1 MQSGLIFYP
10 VVRWREE
17 GLLRCMMVF
26 ALLGGCT
33 FLSRAG
39 IYYDIMCNVY
49 GIYDEKDIDETV
61 IDCDERAE
69 WGGQEYAL

>member
-1 MQSGLIFYP
+1 
-10 VVRWREE
+10 
-17 GLLRCMMVF
+17 MMVF

-49 GIYDEKDIDETV
+49 SIYDEKDIDEAV